1 MPPLY
6 SGYCSQILGWFPP
19 LVFSIMVQNNINMK
33 WALTV
38 VASIFAI
45 SIFFLCLCGPW
56 EAILDEARTATAEII
71 PVSDGEDEDDENN
84 GEAKSLDN
92 TDPEN
97 N

>member
-1 MPPLY
+1 
-6 SGYCSQILGWFPP
+6 
-19 LVFSIMVQNNINMK
+19 MK